1 MRYPMPRSR
10 LPVDAPVPIG
20 CFRSFKASIPQKKG
34 ISVSGQLKNSQVIY
48 VFNDYDS
55 FNMF

>member
-1 MRYPMPRSR
+1 MPRSR